1 MAKHTDLPIYKVCYD
16 LVVLSMAFTRQMPR
30 DVKLTLGRD
39 LYQEC
44 MAMVTLIARANAAR
58 DKTPHLQLL
67 AERLDTARILVRVGH
82 DTRVISHK
90 AYAQA
95 IASEMGRT
103 LLGAWSGETFS
114 LSAAPVWVRPVAVGL
129 SVAQG
134 EVRP

>member
-44 MAMVTLIARANAAR
+44 MAMVTLIARANASR
-58 DKTPHLQLL
+58 DKAPHLQLL

-82 DTRVISHK
+82 
-90 AYAQA
+90 A
-95 IASEMGRT
+95 
-103 LLGAWSGETFS
+103 
-114 LSAAPVWVRPVAVGL
+114 VAGDINKIYRR
-129 SVAQG
+129 SING
-134 EVRP
+134 

>member
-58 DKTPHLQLL
+58 DKTPTCSCSPSGWTLH
-67 AERLDTARILVRVGH
+67 ASWCVSGT
-82 DTRVISHK
+82 TR
-90 AYAQA
+90 
-95 IASEMGRT
+95 G
-103 LLGAWSGETFS
+103 
-114 LSAAPVWVRPVAVGL
+114 
-129 SVAQG
+129 
-134 EVRP
+134 

>member
-58 DKTPHLQLL
+58 DKAPHLQLL
-67 AERLDTARILVRVGH
+67 TERLETARTLVRVGH

-90 AYAQA
+90 AFAQSIEVMEA
-95 IASEMGRT
+95 VGRQAGGWLRSVQGT
-103 LLGAWSGETFS
+103 RHT
-114 LSAAPVWVRPVAVGL
+114 AAPA
-129 SVAQG
+129 A
-134 EVRP
+134 